1 MAVHLRLSRAGAKKA
16 PFYHIIAADSRSRR
30 NGRFLE
36 AVGTY
41 QPSTGEVKID
51 QEKLDKWLSN
61 GAVPTDTVRSILK
74 KQSKA
79 APAAAEA
86 AESAEG

>member
-30 NGRFLE
+30 DGRFLD

-41 QPSTGEVKID
+41 RPSTGEIVIHQD
-51 QEKLDKWLSN
+51 KLDKWLQN
-61 GAVPTDTVRSILK
+61 GAVPTDTVRSLLRK
-74 KQSKA
+74 HGKA
-79 APAAAEA
+79 ATAAVET
-86 AESAEG
+86 AEG

>member
-30 NGRFLE
+30 DGQFLD

-41 QPSTGEVKID
+41 RPSTGEVNLD
-51 QEKLDKWLSN
+51 EEKLEKWLKN
-61 GAVPTDTVRSILK
+61 GAVPTDTVRSLLRK
-74 KQSKA
+74 RPKA
-79 APAAAEA
+79 APAAAE
-86 AESAEG
+86 G